1 MTYFLVGYNTETL
14 NWDILDRQV
23 PSDEV
28 ETLRK
33 QLQEATIYKTIN
45 IVSES

>member
-1 MTYFLVGYNTETL
+1 MTYFLAGFNTETL